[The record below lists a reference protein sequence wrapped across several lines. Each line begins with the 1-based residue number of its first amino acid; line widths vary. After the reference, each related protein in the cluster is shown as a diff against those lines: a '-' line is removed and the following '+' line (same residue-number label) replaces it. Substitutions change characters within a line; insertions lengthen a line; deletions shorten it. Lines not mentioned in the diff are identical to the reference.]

1 VLCLAWIGQTAHTY
15 PYCDA
20 YHPSVRFGH
29 YLHHRLLHDIQSDAD
44 QRQEDM
50 MATQLTDIV
59 ESSQAERLATGFV
72 FTEGPVW
79 HPDGHWLFVDVRA
92 NLIYRL
98 VPGGRPEIIREQSGS
113 SNGMTFDRQG
123 RLLICEGDNR
133 QVTRREPDG
142 TYTPLAQRLGG
153 KRINRPNDLV
163 TRSDGSIY
171 FTDPG
176 GRLTP
181 QERELDFSG
190 VHRIAPDGTL
200 TNATAETEYPNGIA
214 FSPDE
219 RVLYV
224 AITRRDERCLEE
236 KARGEV
242 CAHQCIRA
250 FDVAV
255 DGSLS
260 NNRIFANMASAADGV
275 PDGMK
280 VDVEGRVYCTGPEGV
295 WVFDASGQHLGVI
308 RLPEI
313 PANCAWGGPDHRTM
327 LFTARTSVYAMRM
340 KTPGTRI
347 PKGA

>member
-1 VLCLAWIGQTAHTY
+1 
-15 PYCDA
+15 
-20 YHPSVRFGH
+20 
-29 YLHHRLLHDIQSDAD
+29 
-44 QRQEDM
+44 M
-50 MATQLTDIV
+50 MATQLADVV
-59 ESSQAERLATGFV
+59 ESSQPERLATGFV

-98 VPGGRPEIIREQSGS
+98 VPGRQPEVIREHSGS
-113 SNGMTFDRQG
+113 SNGLTFDLQG

-133 QVTRREPDG
+133 QVTRREADG

-200 TNATAETEYPNGIA
+200 SNATRETEYPNGIA

-224 AITRRDERCLEE
+224 AITRRDERCIEE
-236 KARGEV
+236 KTRGEV
-242 CAHQCIRA
+242 CTHQCIRA
-250 FDVAV
+250 FDVAA
-255 DGSLS
+255 DGTLS
-260 NNRIFANMASAADGV
+260 HNRIFANMASAADGV

-280 VDVEGRVYCTGPEGV
+280 VDSAGRVYCTGPEGV
-295 WVFDASGQHLGVI
+295 WVFDASGQHLGII

-327 LFTARTSVYAMRM
+327 LFTARTSIYSMRM
-340 KTPGTRI
+340 KTAGTRI
-347 PKGA
+347 PRAA

>member
-1 VLCLAWIGQTAHTY
+1 
-15 PYCDA
+15 
-20 YHPSVRFGH
+20 
-29 YLHHRLLHDIQSDAD
+29 
-44 QRQEDM
+44 
-50 MATQLTDIV
+50 
-59 ESSQAERLATGFV
+59 
-72 FTEGPVW
+72 
-79 HPDGHWLFVDVRA
+79 
-92 NLIYRL
+92 
-98 VPGGRPEIIREQSGS
+98 
-113 SNGMTFDRQG
+113 MTFDRQG

-224 AITRRDERCLEE
+224 AITRRDERCIEE

-250 FDVAV
+250 FDVAA

-340 KTPGTRI
+340 RTPGTRI

>member
-1 VLCLAWIGQTAHTY
+1 M
-15 PYCDA
+15 
-20 YHPSVRFGH
+20 R
-29 YLHHRLLHDIQSDAD
+29 
-44 QRQEDM
+44 
-50 MATQLTDIV
+50 MATSLADVV
-59 ESSQAERLATGFV
+59 ESSQPERLATGFI

-79 HPDGHWLFVDVRA
+79 HPEGYWLFVDVRA
-92 NLIYRL
+92 SRIYRL
-98 VPGGRPEIIREQSGS
+98 RPGGQPEIIREQSGG

-133 QVTRREPDG
+133 QVTRQEPDG
-142 TYTPLAQRLGG
+142 TYTPIAQRLGG
-153 KRINRPNDLV
+153 KRLNRPNDIV

-176 GRLTP
+176 GRLP
-181 QERELDFSG
+181 PEERELGFSG
-190 VHRIAPDGTL
+190 VHRIAPDGAL
-200 TNATAETEYPNGIA
+200 INATADTEYPNGLA

-242 CAHQCIRA
+242 CPHQFIRA
-250 FDVAV
+250 FDVAA

-260 NNRIFANMASAADGV
+260 HNRIFADMASAADGV

-295 WVFDASGQHLGVI
+295 WVFDASGRQLGI
-308 RLPEI
+308 MRLPEI
-313 PANCAWGGPDHRTM
+313 PANCAWGGPDHRT
-327 LFTARTSVYAMRM
+327 LLLTARTSVYAMRM

-347 PKGA
+347 PRAA

>member
-1 VLCLAWIGQTAHTY
+1 
-15 PYCDA
+15 
-20 YHPSVRFGH
+20 
-29 YLHHRLLHDIQSDAD
+29 
-44 QRQEDM
+44 M

-59 ESSQAERLATGFV
+59 ESSQTERLATGFV
-72 FTEGPVW
+72 FTEGPLW
-79 HPDGHWLFVDVRA
+79 HPEGYWLFVDVRA
-92 NLIYRL
+92 SLIYRL
-98 VPGGRPEIIREQSGS
+98 VPGGQPEVVRQQSGG

-133 QVTRREPDG
+133 QITRRELNG
-142 TYTPLAQRLGG
+142 TYIPMAQRLGG
-153 KRINRPNDLV
+153 KRLNRPNDIV

-190 VHRIAPDGTL
+190 VHRIAPDSTL
-200 TNATAETEYPNGIA
+200 TNATAETEYPNGLA

-242 CAHQCIRA
+242 CTHQCIRA
-250 FDVAV
+250 FEVAT
-255 DGSLS
+255 DGTLS
-260 NNRIFANMASAADGV
+260 HNRIFAPMPSAADGV

-280 VDVEGRVYCTGPEGV
+280 VDIEGRVYCTGPEGV
-295 WVFDASGQHLGVI
+295 WVFDAAGNHLGII

-313 PANCAWGGPDHRTM
+313 TANCAWGGPDHRTM
-327 LFTARTSVYAMRM
+327 LFTARTSVYTMRM
-340 KTPGTRI
+340 KAPGTPI
-347 PKGA
+347 PMAA

>member
-1 VLCLAWIGQTAHTY
+1 MMSLYNVEGRERESNDGNTMVDLDVHQYRESI
-15 PYCDA
+15 
-20 YHPSVRFGH
+20 
-29 YLHHRLLHDIQSDAD
+29 
-44 QRQEDM
+44 

-79 HPDGHWLFVDVRA
+79 HPEGYWLFVDVRA
-92 NLIYRL
+92 NRIYRL
-98 VPGGRPEIIREQSGS
+98 VPGGQPEIIRAQSGS
-113 SNGMTFDRQG
+113 SNGMTFDLRG

-153 KRINRPNDLV
+153 KRINRPNDIV

-176 GRLTP
+176 GRLS
-181 QERELDFSG
+181 QEARELGFNG
-190 VHRIAPDGTL
+190 VHRITPDGTL
-200 TNATAETEYPNGIA
+200 SNATADTEYPNGLA

-224 AITRRDERCLEE
+224 AITRRDDGCTEE
-236 KARGEV
+236 KARGDV
-242 CAHQCIRA
+242 CTHQCIRA
-250 FDVAV
+250 FDVAA
-255 DGSLS
+255 DGTLS
-260 NNRIFANMASAADGV
+260 NNRIFATLASAADGV

-280 VDVEGRVYCTGPEGV
+280 VDVEGRVYCTGPEGC
-295 WVFDASGQHLGVI
+295 WVFDASGTHLGLI

-327 LFTARTSVYAMRM
+327 LFTARTSVYTLRM

-347 PKGA
+347 PRAA

>member
-1 VLCLAWIGQTAHTY
+1 
-15 PYCDA
+15 
-20 YHPSVRFGH
+20 
-29 YLHHRLLHDIQSDAD
+29 
-44 QRQEDM
+44 
-50 MATQLTDIV
+50 MATQLASIV
-59 ESSQAERLATGFV
+59 ESPQAERLASGFV
-72 FTEGPVW
+72 FTEGPLW
-79 HPDGHWLFVDVRA
+79 HPDGYWLFVDVRA

-98 VPGGRPEIIREQSGS
+98 RPGGQPEIIRDNSGS
-113 SNGMTFDRQG
+113 SNGMTFDLQG
-123 RLLICEGDNR
+123 RLIICEGDNR
-133 QVTRREPDG
+133 QITRLEPDG
-142 TYTPLAQRLGG
+142 TYTPIAQRLGG

-181 QERELDFSG
+181 EERELDFSG
-190 VHRIAPDGTL
+190 VHRIAPDGSL
-200 TNATAETEYPNGIA
+200 SNVTAETEYPNGIA

-219 RVLYV
+219 RTLYV
-224 AITRRDERCLEE
+224 AITRRDERCIEE
-236 KARGEV
+236 KNRGEV
-242 CAHQCIRA
+242 CTHQLIRA
-250 FDVAV
+250 FDVAP
-255 DGSLS
+255 DGTLS
-260 NNRIFANMASAADGV
+260 NNRVFANMASAADGV

-327 LFTARTSVYAMRM
+327 LFTARTSVYSMRM

-347 PKGA
+347 PRAA

>member
-1 VLCLAWIGQTAHTY
+1 
-15 PYCDA
+15 
-20 YHPSVRFGH
+20 
-29 YLHHRLLHDIQSDAD
+29 
-44 QRQEDM
+44 M
-50 MATQLTDIV
+50 MATQLANIV

-72 FTEGPVW
+72 FTEGPLW

-98 VPGGRPEIIREQSGS
+98 RPGGQPEIIRDNSGS
-113 SNGMTFDRQG
+113 SNGMTFDLQG
-123 RLLICEGDNR
+123 RLIICEGDNR
-133 QVTRREPDG
+133 QITRLESDG

-153 KRINRPNDLV
+153 KRINRPNDIV

-181 QERELDFSG
+181 EERELDFSG

-200 TNATAETEYPNGIA
+200 SNVTAETEYPNGIA

-219 RVLYV
+219 RTLYV
-224 AITRRDERCLEE
+224 AITRRDERCMEE
-236 KARGEV
+236 KNRGEV
-242 CAHQCIRA
+242 CPHQLIRA
-250 FDVAV
+250 FDVAA
-255 DGSLS
+255 DGTLS
-260 NNRIFANMASAADGV
+260 NNRVFANMASATDGV

-280 VDVEGRVYCTGPEGV
+280 VDAEGRVYCTGPEGV
-295 WVFDASGQHLGVI
+295 WVFDASGQHLGII

-327 LFTARTSVYAMRM
+327 LFTARTSIYSMRM

-347 PKGA
+347 PRAA